1 MMKISKK
8 TKRNAAKPAAP
19 GINLIRASFAG
30 LLISLFLV
38 VAAAFLLQKQVL
50 SIDSVN
56 ILNPIIKAISAIL
69 ASLVGVHGLD
79 RRKFLFGGLS
89 GLCYMVLTTAVFAL
103 MDGKFALSTSLLTY
117 AALCSAAG
125 MVGGILCGLSK

>member
-8 TKRNAAKPAAP
+8 TKRNTPKPAAP
-19 GINLIRASFAG
+19 GMNLIKASFAG

-38 VAAAFLLQKQVL
+38 VAVAFLLQKQVL

-103 MDGKFALSTSLLTY
+103 MDGKFALSTSLLTD

>member
-8 TKRNAAKPAAP
+8 TKRNAPKPPAP
-19 GINLIRASFAG
+19 GMNLIKASFAG

-103 MDGKFALSTSLLTY
+103 MDGKFALSTSLLTD

>member
-19 GINLIRASFAG
+19 GINHIKASFPG

-38 VAAAFLLQKQVL
+38 VAAANQIQKQVL

-56 ILNPIIKAISAIL
+56 ILIPISKAISAIV

-79 RRKFLFGGLS
+79 RRKCLFAGLS
-89 GLCYMVLTTAVFAL
+89 GLCHRVLTTAVFAL
-103 MDGKFALSTSLLTY
+103 MDGKFALGTSLLTD

>member
-1 MMKISKK
+1 M
-8 TKRNAAKPAAP
+8 
-19 GINLIRASFAG
+19 
-30 LLISLFLV
+30 

-103 MDGKFALSTSLLTY
+103 MDGKFVFNTSLLTD